1 MELPEK
7 AMLRSYHALDYDWTP
22 LSRNPCWLSNVSHSS
37 DVYMKRNRFALFQRL
52 VQSLKMLPTNFK
64 LLRLGGK
71 SIVDDFV
78 GSGYCKCES
87 SLWATIHWD
96 LSRVLRFVLPWNFEI
111 FESMLESCGGLR
123 VMLVRSRYLWIDVE
137 ACLQNLHASLFRA
150 VLPENPFFRRNCG
163 EGIVWKW
170 QLSWRQNNY
179 TFNYFNYTFNYFK
192 ILKPWRGILFT
203 K

>member
-7 AMLRSYHALDYDWTP
+7 AMLRSYHALDYGWTP

-111 FESMLESCGGLR
+111 FELVLAWCGDTRVRWYSCDCVCMDRCGSVLAQFAWSLLQGCPARES
-123 VMLVRSRYLWIDVE
+123 VFQD
-137 ACLQNLHASLFRA
+137 
-150 VLPENPFFRRNCG
+150 
-163 EGIVWKW
+163 
-170 QLSWRQNNY
+170 
-179 TFNYFNYTFNYFK
+179 
-192 ILKPWRGILFT
+192 
-203 K
+203 